1 LTQALRSLLEKL
13 MHDVMYDIPAATDI
27 ECVQITQ
34 PVVLGEQEPIIQRK
48 AVKAA
53 A

>member
-1 LTQALRSLLEKL
+1 
-13 MHDVMYDIPAATDI
+13 VMYDIPAATDI

-34 PVVLGEQEPIIQRK
+34 PVVLGEQAPIIQRK
-48 AVKAA
+48 PVKAA